1 MHRKMDDHR
10 IFWREFR
17 KNFATT
23 GALVPSGRRLASAL
37 TRYVNPN
44 MPQRILEVGPG
55 TGAVTKEIV
64 KQMGPHDELVLVEAN
79 ESFVNQLEKRFI
91 VDPLFRKVSS
101 RCRILH
107 QRIED
112 LPSSDRFDVVVS
124 GLPLNNFEP
133 QLVRDILR
141 GLRLH
146 LADYGTI
153 SFFQYLALRPART
166 VISGR
171 EQRQRLRGI
180 ARALRDVLREGEIAR
195 EVIWSN
201 IPPATVHHLRY
212 RATRSN
218 TPSQPPFRWPVD
230 EPASPV

>member
-1 MHRKMDDHR
+1 MRRKMDDHR
-10 IFWREFR
+10 VFWREFR
-17 KNFATT
+17 RNFATT
-23 GALVPSGRRLASAL
+23 GALVPSGRKLATSL

-55 TGAVTKEIV
+55 TGAVTREIV
-64 KQMGPHDELVLVEAN
+64 KHMGPHDELVMVEAN
-79 ESFVNQLEKRFI
+79 ESFVRQLEKRFT
-91 VDPLFRKVSS
+91 VDPLFLPVAD
-101 RCRILH
+101 RCEIHH

-112 LPSSDRFDVVVS
+112 LPANDQFDVVIS

-133 QLVRDILR
+133 KLGREILDC
-141 GLRLH
+141 LRLH
-146 LADYGTI
+146 VASDGTF

-180 ARALRDVLREGEIAR
+180 ARELRDALREGEFAR

-201 IPPATVHHLRY
+201 FPPATVHHLSY
-212 RATRSN
+212 RSRRVSTA
-218 TPSQPPFRWPVD
+218 SQPPLRWPVNA
-230 EPASPV
+230 PATSV